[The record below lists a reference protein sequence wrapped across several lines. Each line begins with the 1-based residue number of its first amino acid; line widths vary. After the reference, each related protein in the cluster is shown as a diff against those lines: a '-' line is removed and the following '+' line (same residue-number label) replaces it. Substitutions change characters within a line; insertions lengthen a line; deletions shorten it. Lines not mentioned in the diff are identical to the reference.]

1 MKIIRPIRL
10 TDLAEL
16 LHMAQTAGA
25 GFTSL
30 PPDEDY
36 LRGKIELSL
45 RSFASTVTEP
55 GHERYMFVMEETDT
69 GEVGACCAIEA
80 ACGLDEAFYSY
91 HVSFTVHASRDMGI
105 YNKVPTLYL
114 SNDLTG
120 TSVLCSLYLR
130 PDFRGTGAGKLL
142 SKCRFLFMANYPHRF
157 AKKVIA
163 EMRGVS
169 DEQGRSPFWE
179 GLGRHFFTVDY
190 AHAEHIVGTG
200 NKAFIAELMPP
211 HPIYTVLLPEAA
223 RTVMGKVHPQ
233 TAPALHL
240 LEQEGFRYQGYID
253 IFDGGPSVEAPL
265 EEIRSI
271 RRSQV
276 VTVFVGKPAPGAPCL
291 IANAELGNFRCA
303 YAEYAIKNGHITLP
317 PELAKALA
325 DAMRTEA
332 RRQAFTIAG
341 TQQLEVVQKVMESL
355 QSAINELGP
364 RSVITFRQPGA
375 ASIQPP

>member
-1 MKIIRPIRL
+1 MKIVRPIRL
-10 TDLAEL
+10 NDLAEL

-120 TSVLCSLYLR
+120 TSVLCSLYMK
-130 PDFRGTGAGKLL
+130 PGFRGAGAGKLL
-142 SKCRFLFMANYPHRF
+142 SKCRFLFMANHPERF
-157 AKKVIA
+157 APKVIA

-169 DEQGRSPFWE
+169 DDEGNSPFWE
-179 GLGRHFFTVDY
+179 GLGRHFFSVEY
-190 AHAEHIVGTG
+190 AQAEHIVGMG

-211 HPIYTVLLPEAA
+211 HPIYAVLLPKAA
-223 RTVMGKVHPQ
+223 QEVMGRVHPQ

-240 LEQEGFRYQGYID
+240 LQQEGFRYQGYID
-253 IFDGGPSVEAPL
+253 IFDGGPAVEVAL
-265 EEIRSI
+265 ADIRSI
-271 RRSQV
+271 RRSHLALARL
-276 VTVFVGKPAPGAPCL
+276 GSSAPGNSCL
-291 IANAELGNFRCA
+291 IANTSVADFRCA
-303 YAEYAIKNGHITLP
+303 
-317 PELAKALA
+317 LA
-325 DAMRTEA
+325 DLAVADGQVALTAEMARDLKLTEGTAA
-332 RRQAFTIAG
+332 R
-341 TQQLEVVQKVMESL
+341 VSL
-355 QSAINELGP
+355 L
-364 RSVITFRQPGA
+364 
-375 ASIQPP
+375 

>member
-1 MKIIRPIRL
+1 MKIIRPIRE
-10 TDLAEL
+10 TDLPEL

-30 PPDEDY
+30 PPDEAY
-36 LRGKIELSL
+36 LRSKIELSV
-45 RSFASTVTEP
+45 RSFAADVTEP

-120 TSVLCSLYLR
+120 TSVLCSLYMK
-130 PDFRGTGAGKLL
+130 PSFRGAGAGKLL
-142 SKCRFLFMANYPHRF
+142 SKCRFMFMANFPERF
-157 AKKVIA
+157 ARKVIA

-169 DEQGRSPFWE
+169 DDVGYSPFWE
-179 GLGRHFFTVDY
+179 GLGRHFFSVEYTQ
-190 AHAEHIVGTG
+190 AEHIVGMG

-211 HPIYTVLLPEAA
+211 HPIYAVLLPKAA
-223 RTVMGKVHPQ
+223 QEVMGRVHPQ

-253 IFDGGPSVEAPL
+253 IFDGGPAVEIAL
-265 EEIRSI
+265 NDIRSI
-271 RRSQV
+271 RRAQT
-276 VTVFVGKPAPGAPCL
+276 VTARLGQPEGGAPCL
-291 IANAELGNFRCA
+291 VANTSLQDFRCA
-303 YAEYAIKNGHITLP
+303 LTELEPDDGSVTLTA
-317 PELAKALA
+317 ELA
-325 DAMRTEA
+325 
-332 RRQAFTIAG
+332 
-341 TQQLEVVQKVMESL
+341 QQLQVPADGPLRVSL
-355 QSAINELGP
+355 L
-364 RSVITFRQPGA
+364 
-375 ASIQPP
+375 